1 MLDSGQLP
9 RSYVRHQG
17 RLTAGQRRAL
27 EHCLPTF
34 AAPPG
39 PLDAITLFGEAR
51 PLVVEVGCG
60 DGGVLLELARNHPEL
75 GFLGI
80 EVYRPG
86 VGHLAMALAAE
97 GLHHVRLATEDARQ
111 VMARLAPASIDRLLT
126 LFPDPWPK
134 KRHHKRRL
142 IEPDFVA
149 DVVSRLKPGGHWQLA
164 TDAADYAA
172 AMRQVLG
179 AHDALEATASL
190 PRPMSKYQRRALRLG
205 QAVSELAYR
214 RVEPVSLPS

>member
-1 MLDSGQLP
+1 M
-9 RSYVRHQG
+9 
-17 RLTAGQRRAL
+17 
-27 EHCLPTF
+27 
-34 AAPPG
+34 
-39 PLDAITLFGEAR
+39 TLFGEVR

-60 DGGVLLELARNHPEL
+60 DGAVLLELARAHPEL

-86 VGHLAMALAAE
+86 VGRLAMALAAE

-111 VMARLAPASIDRLLT
+111 AMARLAPASIECLLT

-142 IEPDFVA
+142 IEPCFVA
-149 DVVSRLKPGGHWQLA
+149 SVVSRLKPGAHWQLA
-164 TDAADYAA
+164 TDDADYAA
-172 AMRQVLG
+172 AMQQVLK
-179 AHDALEATASL
+179 AHGALEATASL
-190 PRPMSKYQRRALRLG
+190 PRPISKYQRRALRLG

-214 RVEPVSLPS
+214 RVGAGTPSIMTACREDDGYLA

>member
-1 MLDSGQLP
+1 M
-9 RSYVRHQG
+9 
-17 RLTAGQRRAL
+17 
-27 EHCLPTF
+27 
-34 AAPPG
+34 
-39 PLDAITLFGEAR
+39 TLFGETR

-60 DGGVLLELARNHPEL
+60 DGEVLLELARAHPEL

-86 VGHLAMALAAE
+86 LGRLAMALAAE

-111 VMARLAPASIDRLLT
+111 VMVRLAPASIDCLLT

-142 IEPDFVA
+142 IDPDFVA
-149 DVVSRLKPGGHWQLA
+149 DVVSRLKPGAHWQLA
-164 TDAADYAA
+164 TDDADYAA

-179 AHDALEATASL
+179 AHDALETTPNL
-190 PRPMSKYQRRALRLG
+190 PRPMSKYHRRALQLG
-205 QAVSELAYR
+205 LTVIERAYR
-214 RVEPVSLPS
+214 KR